1 MDLIFT
7 QQYILCHKFSTFSF
21 FKEITPV
28 ICWYKVVHKNYSTG
42 PLKKSSQLRT
52 KNATLLRKKMSC
64 DNRKLVT

>member
-42 PLKKSSQLRT
+42 PLTKVKST
-52 KNATLLRKKMSC
+52 
-64 DNRKLVT
+64 